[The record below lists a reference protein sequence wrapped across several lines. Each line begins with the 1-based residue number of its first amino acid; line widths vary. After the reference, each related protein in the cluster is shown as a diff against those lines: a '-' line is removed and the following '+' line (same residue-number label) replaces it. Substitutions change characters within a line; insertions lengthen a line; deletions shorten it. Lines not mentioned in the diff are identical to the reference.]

1 LDGRPLDGGANM
13 IDDIG
18 DLLPGVFC
26 LFVVSLIIY
35 SVYSVL
41 RNKGSGHRSQRGR
54 KFRKRRELTLR
65 DLAVKLKLPQ
75 ADLVQHMVQYDIT
88 AIAKRNGGKRILYV
102 PDRATKHLQRK
113 LLQRLIGRLSIH
125 DKVHGFR
132 KGHSIVDNAAEHVGR
147 EVIVKLDIVD
157 FFPSTSSKRVEYAF
171 RGAGF
176 NQKTAAVLA
185 GLTCYEGGLPQGAPT
200 SPALSNY
207 VNKNMDK
214 KLYKLAIGLGARYTR
229 YADDLTFSFLVYS
242 REDIHSL
249 LISTGKILNYY
260 GYRLNSKK
268 KRIIRQHRQQLVT
281 GLVVNERVNLP
292 RKTRRWLR
300 SVGHRIETGGKA
312 TLTNS
317 EFRGWL
323 SLLKMVDAESPLLA
337 FLDFSKIKEETN
349 AAPVPQI
356 DAVKPYSD
364 GRSST
369 SNIALSV
376 MQQDKPVSDCKS
388 RPTKT
393 PPKTHFGI
401 SSVTIAPADGR
412 RQFLRLAELEADGN
426 LNLIQIIEALDRT
439 EKYSTN
445 RKEAEKNLAGS
456 EYLLDISVSSIGRTF
471 SFNLQEDYQDGQTL
485 KGTLRDGGLKL
496 ELYCDKEV
504 GSKLVGLRLPTQ
516 LKVLVRVIQ
525 WNSVFKRIEAVVLH
539 TTL

>member
-1 LDGRPLDGGANM
+1 M
-13 IDDIG
+13 TDDIG
-18 DLLPGVFC
+18 KTIFSPEIVS
-26 LFVVSLIIY
+26 LFVVLLIIY
-35 SVYSVL
+35 SFL
-41 RNKGSGHRSQRGR
+41 RNKGSHRTRRRR
-54 KFRKRRELTLR
+54 KVRKRRELTLR
-65 DLAVKLKLPQ
+65 DLAAKLKLPQ
-75 ADLVQHMVQYDIT
+75 ADLVQHVVQYETT
-88 AIAKRNGGKRILYV
+88 AIAKRNGGKRILHV

-125 DKVHGFR
+125 DNVHGFR

-147 EVIVKLDIVD
+147 EVIVKLDVVD
-157 FFPSTSSKRVEYAF
+157 FFPSTNSKRVEGAF

-176 NQKTAAVLA
+176 NQKSAAVLT

-207 VNKNMDK
+207 VNKNMDA
-214 KLYKLAIGLGARYTR
+214 KLDKLAIGLGARYTR
-229 YADDLTFSFLVYS
+229 YADDLTFSFSRYL

-268 KRIIRQHRQQLVT
+268 KRIVRQHRQQLVT

-300 SVGHRIETGGKA
+300 SVGHRIETGGEA

-323 SLLKMVDAESPLLA
+323 SLLKMVDPESPLLT
-337 FLDFSKIKEETN
+337 FLDSSKTKEETN
-349 AAPVPQI
+349 VAPVPQI
-356 DAVKPYSD
+356 DDVKPDSD
-364 GRSST
+364 GHSSL
-369 SNIALSV
+369 SNIA
-376 MQQDKPVSDCKS
+376 
-388 RPTKT
+388 
-393 PPKTHFGI
+393 
-401 SSVTIAPADGR
+401 SSVVQQVKSVTDRESLPTEMPPETPSVVSSETIYPTDGR
-412 RQFLRLAELEADGN
+412 GQFLRLAGLGADGN
-426 LNLIQIIEALDRT
+426 LTLIQIVEALDRT

-445 RKEAEKNLAGS
+445 RKEAEKDLVGS

-471 SFNLQEDYQDGQTL
+471 SFSLPEDYQDGQTL
-485 KGTLRDGGLKL
+485 KGTLRDGGLEL

-504 GSKLVGLRLPTQ
+504 GSELAGLRLPTQ

>member
-1 LDGRPLDGGANM
+1 M
-13 IDDIG
+13 TDDIG
-18 DLLPGVFC
+18 KTIFSPEFVS
-26 LFVVSLIIY
+26 LFVVLLIIY
-35 SVYSVL
+35 SFL
-41 RNKGSGHRSQRGR
+41 RNKGNHRARRRR
-54 KFRKRRELTLR
+54 KVRKRRKRRELTLR

-75 ADLVQHMVQYDIT
+75 ADLVQHVVQYETT
-88 AIAKRNGGKRILYV
+88 AIAKRNGGKRILHV

-125 DKVHGFR
+125 DNVHGFR

-147 EVIVKLDIVD
+147 EVIVKLDVVD
-157 FFPSTSSKRVEYAF
+157 FFPSTNSKRGEGAF

-214 KLYKLAIGLGARYTR
+214 KLDKLAIGLGARYTR
-229 YADDLTFSFLVYS
+229 YADDLTFSFSKYS

-323 SLLKMVDAESPLLA
+323 SLLKMVDAESPLLT
-337 FLDFSKIKEETN
+337 FLDSSKTKEETN
-349 AAPVPQI
+349 VAPIPQI
-356 DAVKPYSD
+356 DDVKPYSD
-364 GRSST
+364 GRSSL
-369 SNIALSV
+369 SNIASSV
-376 MQQDKPVSDCKS
+376 VQQVKSVTDCES
-388 RPTKT
+388 LPTKT
-393 PPKTHFGI
+393 PPVV
-401 SSVTIAPADGR
+401 SSETIYPTDGR
-412 RQFLRLAELEADGN
+412 RQFLRLAELGADGN

-445 RKEAEKNLAGS
+445 RKEAEKDLVGS
-456 EYLLDISVSSIGRTF
+456 EYLLDISVSSICRTF
-471 SFNLQEDYQDGQTL
+471 SFSLPEDYQGGQTL
-485 KGTLRDGGLKL
+485 KGTLRDGGLEL

-504 GSKLVGLRLPTQ
+504 GSELAGLRLPTQ